1 MPIVYGIDYDLRWEQ
16 ARIPLKYR
24 GIGLDKYEYTHESG
38 KIALHRAKKFISG
51 FDNHYVSKK
60 RRLAGDL
67 PEDRSKIGRGILLT
81 GSNGVRKTTLA
92 AAIATEVQWLDP
104 NFHVYMTRFSDYKEA
119 LTNTFEKEDSTV
131 KQQSKEV
138 LVRAL
143 KSTLLVLDDIGQ
155 EHRTSSGFTE
165 STLHEL
171 LRKRVEAGL
180 PTVVTTNIDL
190 EDMYG
195 IYGKSFDSFRREA
208 FQTSEMF
215 GADSRKSYKD

>member
-16 ARIPLKYR
+16 ARIPLKFR
-24 GIGLDKYEYTHESG
+24 GKGLDEYEPTHHTG
-38 KIALHRAKKFISG
+38 KIALHRVKKFIEN
-51 FDNHYVSKK
+51 FDDHYVSKK
-60 RRLAGDL
+60 RRLAGQL
-67 PEDRSKIGRGILLT
+67 PEDRSNIGRGIMLA

-104 NFHVYMTRFSDYKEA
+104 NYHVYMTRFSDYKEA
-119 LTNTFEKEDSTV
+119 LTNTFEREDSVV

-143 KSTLLVLDDIGQ
+143 RSTLLVLDDIGQ

-171 LRKRVEAGL
+171 IRKRVEAGL
-180 PTVVTTNIDL
+180 PTVVTTNIDPD
-190 EDMYG
+190 DMYG
-195 IYGKSFDSFRREA
+195 VYGKSFDSFRKEA
-208 FQTSEMF
+208 FQTLEMR
-215 GADSRKSYKD
+215 GADSRNSYKD